1 MSLSMMSVAGAVLE
15 KLTSS
20 FQEVMGRGTNH
31 TSKILSLQ
39 SKEVPTDVYWV
50 KVKVLATL
58 ILMCDHSPQHTN
70 SNGRNV
76 VYVRSR
82 VLTILDVLKYVTQ
95 LWQIPTFVLKQDQ
108 RNLTSCVFMMWD
120 MLSFVLSCTTFVI
133 TVVIVAVVVPSLC
146 FR

>member
-1 MSLSMMSVAGAVLE
+1 MYVIIHDVSGRGGSR
-15 KLTSS
+15 KIN
-20 FQEVMGRGTNH
+20 FQEVQGRGTNH

-70 SNGRNV
+70 SNRRNV
-76 VYVRSR
+76 VYVCCS

-95 LWQIPTFVLKQDQ
+95 LWQIPKFALKQNQ
-108 RNLTSCVFMMWD
+108 KNLTSAIQSLLTSCVFMMWD
-120 MLSFVLSCTTFVI
+120 MLSFV
-133 TVVIVAVVVPSLC
+133 VVPSLC
-146 FR
+146 FRSVERV

>member
-1 MSLSMMSVAGAVLE
+1 MQLEFSYRSKVITRVTSAFSRDVYVIIHDVVAGAVLE

-20 FQEVMGRGTNH
+20 FQEVLGRGTNH

-70 SNGRNV
+70 SNRRNV
-76 VYVRSR
+76 VYVCCS
-82 VLTILDVLKYVTQ
+82 VLTILDVLKYVTR
-95 LWQIPTFVLKQDQ
+95 LWQMLKLVL
-108 RNLTSCVFMMWD
+108 
-120 MLSFVLSCTTFVI
+120 
-133 TVVIVAVVVPSLC
+133 
-146 FR
+146 

>member
-1 MSLSMMSVAGAVLE
+1 MISVAGVVLE

-20 FQEVMGRGTNH
+20 FQEVLSRGTNH

-70 SNGRNV
+70 SNRRNA
-76 VYVRSR
+76 VYVCCS
-82 VLTILDVLKYVTQ
+82 VLTMLDVLKYVTQ
-95 LWQIPTFVLKQDQ
+95 
-108 RNLTSCVFMMWD
+108 
-120 MLSFVLSCTTFVI
+120 
-133 TVVIVAVVVPSLC
+133 
-146 FR
+146 

>member
-1 MSLSMMSVAGAVLE
+1 MLLSMMSVAAVVLE

-20 FQEVMGRGTNH
+20 FQEVLGRGTNH
-31 TSKILSLQ
+31 TSKIFAVQ

-70 SNGRNV
+70 SNRRNV
-76 VYVRSR
+76 VYICCS

-95 LWQIPTFVLKQDQ
+95 LWQIPTSVL
-108 RNLTSCVFMMWD
+108 
-120 MLSFVLSCTTFVI
+120 
-133 TVVIVAVVVPSLC
+133 
-146 FR
+146 

>member
-1 MSLSMMSVAGAVLE
+1 MQLEFSYRSKVITRVHLCKLAEMCMLLSMMSVAVVVLE

-20 FQEVMGRGTNH
+20 FQEVLGRGTDH
-31 TSKILSLQ
+31 TSEILSVQ

-70 SNGRNV
+70 SNRRNV
-76 VYVRSR
+76 VYICY

-95 LWQIPTFVLKQDQ
+95 LWRIPRFVL
-108 RNLTSCVFMMWD
+108 
-120 MLSFVLSCTTFVI
+120 
-133 TVVIVAVVVPSLC
+133 
-146 FR
+146 